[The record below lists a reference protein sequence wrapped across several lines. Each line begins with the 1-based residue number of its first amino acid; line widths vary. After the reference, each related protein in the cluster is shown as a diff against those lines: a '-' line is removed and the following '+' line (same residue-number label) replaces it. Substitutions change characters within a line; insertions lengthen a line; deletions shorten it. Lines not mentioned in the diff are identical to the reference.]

1 MERVMIQIPDNKS
14 DLVKSL
20 LKELGVVIEPDL
32 IKMARNLNKMVLPR
46 EDISMDEIV
55 EEVRAVRA
63 KS

>member
-1 MERVMIQIPDNKS
+1 MIQIPDNKS

-32 IKMARNLNKMVLPR
+32 IKMARNLNKMVLPGK
-46 EDISMDEIV
+46 DISMDEIV